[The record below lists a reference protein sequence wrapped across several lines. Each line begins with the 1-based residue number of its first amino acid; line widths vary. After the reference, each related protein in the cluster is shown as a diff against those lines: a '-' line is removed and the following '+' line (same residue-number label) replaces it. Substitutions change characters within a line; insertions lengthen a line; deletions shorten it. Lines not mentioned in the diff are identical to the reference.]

1 MTFWLEEVLKHPITH
16 LTKEWYQLI
25 SPPSKAVRGLRN
37 YHRDPF
43 LGRLSYTK
51 SGNWRY
57 HSDAYETCYPRNYW
71 TTYYSVSLGPEKKGV
86 VFINRVQQPITRSV
100 QLLYWLSHAT
110 KFSQINL
117 VSASFWSTFSRESGT
132 PSVCVRIHSTI
143 LTKRKSRCNQ
153 NIVRNA
159 IF

>member
-25 SPPSKAVRGLRN
+25 SPSSTAVRGLRN

-57 HSDAYETCYPRNYW
+57 HSDTYETCYPWNYR
-71 TTYYSVSLGPEKKGV
+71 TTYYSVSLGPEKKG
-86 VFINRVQQPITRSV
+86 S
-100 QLLYWLSHAT
+100 YLSIGSNSPSPGAFNSYTDLAHAT

-143 LTKRKSRCNQ
+143 MTKRKSRCNQ